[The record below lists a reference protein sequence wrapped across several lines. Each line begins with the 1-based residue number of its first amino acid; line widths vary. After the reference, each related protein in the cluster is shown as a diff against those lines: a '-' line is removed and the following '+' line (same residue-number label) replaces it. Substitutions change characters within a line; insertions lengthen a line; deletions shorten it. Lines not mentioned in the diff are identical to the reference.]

1 MWRQLCDP
9 RLFVLV
15 GRGIT
20 ALNSSHPITRA
31 SLIVRHTAIIL
42 LGADKLQEPVIL
54 FWPSLS
60 LPKKLVPF
68 QVSTDLAALQQ
79 NGVAS
84 QDRVIKDLL
93 YIRTLIAV
101 TTAPSMATLLHISK
115 WTSKFSSFG
124 SVLTIRAKIM
134 FSLKLGL
141 AAGLWFWPGWIS
153 WEFILGFSWS
163 YQHDDLSLQ
172 LVLGRISLGPMYINE
187 WTAKDNVMQS
197 FWLMTW
203 LIFI

>member
-1 MWRQLCDP
+1 MILDFLC
-9 RLFVLV
+9 
-15 GRGIT
+15 GEGY
-20 ALNSSHPITRA
+20 NSFEFLPSHQQSFPDCQ
-31 SLIVRHTAIIL
+31 TAIIL
-42 LGADKLQEPVIL
+42 LAANKQQQPVIL

-141 AAGLWFWPGWIS
+141 AAGL
-153 WEFILGFSWS
+153 
-163 YQHDDLSLQ
+163 
-172 LVLGRISLGPMYINE
+172 
-187 WTAKDNVMQS
+187 
-197 FWLMTW
+197 
-203 LIFI
+203 

>member
-1 MWRQLCDP
+1 MLR
-9 RLFVLV
+9 

-20 ALNSSHPITRA
+20 ALNSSHTISRA
-31 SLIVRHTAIIL
+31 SLIVRHRAIVVL
-42 LGADKLQEPVIL
+42 AANKLQHPVIL

-60 LPKKLVPF
+60 LPKTLVPF
-68 QVSTDLAALQQ
+68 QVSTDLAVLQQ

-84 QDRVIKDLL
+84 QDWVIKDLL

-101 TTAPSMATLLHISK
+101 ITAPSMATLLYISQ

-124 SVLTIRAKIM
+124 SVLTIRAKSM

-153 WEFILGFSWS
+153 WEIILGFRWS
-163 YQHDDLSLQ
+163 YQHHDRSLQ
-172 LVLGRISLGPMYINE
+172 LVLGRICLGPVYINE
-187 WTAKDNVMQS
+187 
-197 FWLMTW
+197 
-203 LIFI
+203 